1 MSATLQVDVWSD
13 VVCPWCFIGKRRME
27 TALARF
33 EHADEVEIRWHSF
46 LLDPTHAKGHRV
58 PVQDMLAAKFGA
70 PPAQV
75 QAMTQQVTD
84 LAAAE
89 GLTYHL
95 DRAISVNTLDA
106 HRLGHLAAE
115 HGLGDQMHERLLK
128 AHLADGALV
137 DDPDTLARLGA
148 EVGVPEDETREMLQ
162 GNKYAAEVEAD
173 ISEAK
178 RLGITG
184 VPFFVLNGTHG
195 VSGAQSAETFLAALE
210 QAR

>member
-1 MSATLQVDVWSD
+1 MSLQIDVWSD

-27 TALARF
+27 TALSRF

-46 LLDPTHAKGHRV
+46 QLDPAHAKGHRV
-58 PVQDMLAAKFGA
+58 PVQEMLATKFGA

-75 QAMTQQVTD
+75 DAMQRQVTE

-128 AHLADGALV
+128 AHLADGELV
-137 DDPDTLARLGA
+137 DDLDTLVRLGA
-148 EVGVPEDETREMLQ
+148 EVGVPADEARDVLQ
-162 GNKYAAEVEAD
+162 GSKYAAEVQAD
-173 ISEAK
+173 IDQAK

-195 VSGAQSAETFLAALE
+195 VSGAQSAETFLSALE

>member
-1 MSATLQVDVWSD
+1 MPENALRVDIWSD
-13 VVCPWCFIGKRRME
+13 VICPWCFIGKRRLE
-27 TALARF
+27 TALGRF
-33 EHADEVEIRWHSF
+33 EHDVELHWHSF
-46 LLDPTHAKGHRV
+46 QLDPAHEKGHRV
-58 PVQDMLAAKFGA
+58 PVREMLAAKFGA

-75 QAMTQQVTD
+75 DGMQRQVTD

-95 DRAISVNTLDA
+95 DRAIAVNTLDA

-115 HGLGDQMHERLLK
+115 HGLGDRMHERLLK
-128 AHLADGALV
+128 AHLSDGEV
-137 DDPDTLARLGA
+137 IDDPDTLVRLGA
-148 EVGVPEDETREMLQ
+148 EVGVPAAEAADVLRGT
-162 GNKYAAEVEAD
+162 KYAAEVQAD
-173 ISEAK
+173 IDQAK